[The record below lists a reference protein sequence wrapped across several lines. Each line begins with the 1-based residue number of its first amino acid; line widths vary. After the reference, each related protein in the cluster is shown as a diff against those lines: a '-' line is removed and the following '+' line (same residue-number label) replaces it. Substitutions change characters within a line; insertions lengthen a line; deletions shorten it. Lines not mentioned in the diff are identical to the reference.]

1 MDAVRLVAYSDYLCP
16 WCYNGSVR
24 LQRIEQEFAGRV
36 TLEFRSF
43 LLRPRP
49 ATDRSLEKFRAYTR
63 SWQRPAAEPDSGRF
77 RVWEGDAGPPSHS
90 VPPHLVAKA
99 AARLG
104 EAAFRGMHERLLCAY
119 FAENQDISARPT
131 LERLWKEVGLDPDAF
146 AGHEDPELLEQVL
159 AEHKDAAER
168 GIHGVPTVLVL
179 GQDVP
184 ITGAHPL
191 PVYRRWLERVLSGEV
206 S

>member
-1 MDAVRLVAYSDYLCP
+1 MDAARLVAYSDYLCP

-90 VPPHLVAKA
+90 LPPHLVAKA

-104 EAAFRGMHERLLCAY
+104 EAASRGMHERLLCAY

-191 PVYRRWLERVLSGEV
+191 PVYRRWLERVLAGEV

>member
-1 MDAVRLVAYSDYLCP
+1 MDAVRLAAYSDYLCP

-24 LQRIEQEFAGRV
+24 LRQIEQEFEGRV

-43 LLRPRP
+43 LLRPHR
-49 ATDRSLEKFRAYTR
+49 AEKRSLEKFRAYTH
-63 SWQRPAAEPDSGRF
+63 SWQRPADEPDSGTF

-90 VPPHLVAKA
+90 VPPQLVAKA

-104 EAAFRGMHERLLCAY
+104 DDAFRAMHERLLRAY
-119 FAENQDISARPT
+119 FAENQDISARDT

-159 AEHKDAAER
+159 TEHDDAVER
-168 GIHGVPTVLVL
+168 GINGVPTVMVI

-191 PVYRRWLERVLSGEV
+191 ALYRRWLSRVLSGEV